1 MWSLLQNDL
10 TYLSHAGELPG
21 KGRVRTLHRQTKGN
35 QATHKPSCLPIY
47 MWFTAPLFRSVSDTA
62 VVAANCPTSPIQP
75 RRSERLLA
83 LRNKAKEVNS
93 SPQSKI
99 TSSKS
104 SKEVNNSTGNHLGE
118 NSKDNT
124 KTEETDIGPKKQQ
137 SPGKRL
143 AKKSSSESDLA
154 PKRKRQRA
162 GSPEV
167 KQDLLK
173 VTIQRG
179 TSKSASTNTKLSPTG
194 PKKDKGNSE
203 PTISSPE
210 QQTFSHKGRL
220 KDKTSKPSH
229 KGKSAPS
236 RAVGTRQL
244 RKLKSRNLPAEMS
257 SDE

>member
-1 MWSLLQNDL
+1 
-10 TYLSHAGELPG
+10 
-21 KGRVRTLHRQTKGN
+21 
-35 QATHKPSCLPIY
+35 
-47 MWFTAPLFRSVSDTA
+47 MWFTATSFRSVSDTA

-83 LRNKAKEVNS
+83 LRNKAKKVNS

-104 SKEVNNSTGNHLGE
+104 FKEVNNSTGNHLGE
-118 NSKDNT
+118 SSKDHT
-124 KTEETDIGPKKQQ
+124 KTEEADIGPKKQ

-179 TSKSASTNTKLSPTG
+179 TSKSASTSTKQPPTG

-203 PTISSPE
+203 LTISSPE
-210 QQTFSHKGRL
+210 QQTFSHKGKL

-229 KGKSAPS
+229 KGKGAPS